1 MAIFHNYEDILSKK
15 IIIKK
20 STIFSEKYWTKEIKY
35 KIKNPDTSDIEH
47 EDLYIQTP
55 FILIKYLPKSYEGS
69 IDSKISFDIPIKIPK
84 EEISDDSNDIDMELK
99 AFYGIIKRIHK
110 ILKTKLI
117 KKENE
122 ALKGIKSTTEKI
134 KNQKKRN
141 KYIECFKEKEN
152 RFDEDYKNYN
162 LKTKVHSL
170 NGKPYLKIYNSNRK
184 LNFEQ
189 KLKPN
194 TLTRFIIHLESI
206 WYFEDTYGFNWY
218 TVQAEIKLPNI
229 PLTYSFHNSSPL
241 LVDNQYDVPRNVTFN
256 MAYDKYHKMKK
267 MGIPIPAI
275 KNKIKLDGL
284 TVEIFE
290 KELTFQSN
298 QPSIPPPPPP
308 PPPLLLN
315 SVKLKKVE
323 VNIKKQEV
331 KKDNEVS
338 LFKKGFVV
346 PTADE
351 LQNQL
356 SRLKKTP
363 KKNKDEDKFD
373 KSKFNK

>member
-1 MAIFHNYEDILSKK
+1 
-15 IIIKK
+15 
-20 STIFSEKYWTKEIKY
+20 
-35 KIKNPDTSDIEH
+35 
-47 EDLYIQTP
+47 
-55 FILIKYLPKSYEGS
+55 
-69 IDSKISFDIPIKIPK
+69 
-84 EEISDDSNDIDMELK
+84 MELK

-110 ILKTKLI
+110 LLKTKLI

-218 TVQAEIKLPNI
+218 TVQAEI
-229 PLTYSFHNSSPL
+229 
-241 LVDNQYDVPRNVTFN
+241 
-256 MAYDKYHKMKK
+256 
-267 MGIPIPAI
+267 
-275 KNKIKLDGL
+275 
-284 TVEIFE
+284 
-290 KELTFQSN
+290 
-298 QPSIPPPPPP
+298 
-308 PPPLLLN
+308 
-315 SVKLKKVE
+315 
-323 VNIKKQEV
+323 
-331 KKDNEVS
+331 
-338 LFKKGFVV
+338 
-346 PTADE
+346 
-351 LQNQL
+351 
-356 SRLKKTP
+356 
-363 KKNKDEDKFD
+363 
-373 KSKFNK
+373 